1 MYAVPDLR
9 SLLPRIPFVVVGGVA
24 TRLYMP
30 ERMTLDINILILAED
45 AAVVY
50 QALEA
55 AAASRQGA
63 LTIGGATW
71 QLQGGTVLDVIE
83 SSAPWAREAIYSP
96 VEDATGLPIIRLP
109 YLVLMKLAAGRV
121 QDLADMTRMLG
132 ASDDALLQQV
142 RSVVQLYA
150 PDASEDIESMIILGE
165 MEFEG

>member
-9 SLLPRIPFVVVGGVA
+9 SLLPQTPFVVVGGVA

-30 ERMTLDINILILAED
+30 ERMTLDIDILILAED
-45 AAVVY
+45 AAGVC
-50 QALEA
+50 QALEVA
-55 AAASRQGA
+55 GASRQGS
-63 LTIGGATW
+63 LTIGGTTW
-71 QLQGGTVLDVIE
+71 QLHGGTVLDVIE
-83 SSAPWAREAIYSP
+83 SGEAWAREAVYNP

-132 ASDDALLQQV
+132 ASDDTLLQQV

-150 PDASEDIESMIILGE
+150 PDALEDIESMIALGKL
-165 MEFEG
+165 EFEG